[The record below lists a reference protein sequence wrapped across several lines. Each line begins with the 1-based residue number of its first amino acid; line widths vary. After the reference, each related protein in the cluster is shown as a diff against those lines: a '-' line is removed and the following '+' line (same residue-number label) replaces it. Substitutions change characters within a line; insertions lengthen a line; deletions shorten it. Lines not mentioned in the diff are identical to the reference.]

1 MLYGTVPFKANNMSE
16 LQKIIM
22 KAKYTLKED
31 VSSESRELLKGLLEK
46 DPGKRLTIG
55 AILNHPWLIDCPEP
69 DDVELFT
76 EQEVQYIKTEY
87 CYNKSSRYARN
98 KDIGGLGGVK
108 GTDVVDP

>member
-1 MLYGTVPFKANNMSE
+1 
-16 LQKIIM
+16 M

-76 EQEVQYIKTEY
+76 E
-87 CYNKSSRYARN
+87 
-98 KDIGGLGGVK
+98 
-108 GTDVVDP
+108 